1 MLWKIQ
7 SMLCIY
13 STLAAKMYVNLWQK
27 YQYTSNFEQFAE
39 FFLSPYLG
47 VGTTLDH
54 FYIVKKQSVESDM
67 LKNLV
72 TGAAM
77 LAVAFSILPEIRSWP
92 LVPGVQ
98 QTHRVLAYGMPNVT
112 KIGYFVNWIIL
123 AYLIN
128 MPQVQSVS
136 QILMSPAN
144 AASPMLDL

>member
-1 MLWKIQ
+1 M
-7 SMLCIY
+7 
-13 STLAAKMYVNLWQK
+13 
-27 YQYTSNFEQFAE
+27 
-39 FFLSPYLG
+39 G

-54 FYIVKKQSVESDM
+54 FYIVRKQSVKTDM

-98 QTHRVLAYGMPNVT
+98 QTHRVQAHGMPNVT
-112 KIGYFVNWIIL
+112 IIGYFVNWIIL

-144 AASPMLDL
+144 AAGPMLDL